1 MLVVRVKNEDVYESF
16 LVQNF
21 SQESKE
27 NNECCESERVIK
39 SFPCAMAGHGNAMP
53 MKIQYF
59 IIHNRSRS
67 IIIFYLSSL
76 SKLHI

>member
-1 MLVVRVKNEDVYESF
+1 MGRSLKC
-16 LVQNF
+16 
-21 SQESKE
+21 ESK
-27 NNECCESERVIK
+27 RVIK
-39 SFPCAMAGHGNAMP
+39 SSPCAMAGHGNAMP

-76 SKLHI
+76 KQVTYLGIEKKEGGENKKTN